1 VDDAALIRLATQLG
15 KALKSRGLTLS
26 VAESCTGGMASQYVT
41 AIAGSS
47 AWFDRAFITYS
58 NQAKIDML
66 DVSKQNLDNFGAVSE
81 QTAQAMAVGSLNNS
95 LADIAASITGVAGPS
110 GGTEDKPV
118 GMVCFAFAF
127 KAPAFNSKITQQTNP
142 QVITQTKRFAGNRD
156 DVRKQSVNHV
166 LETLITLTL
175 SMDL

>member
-1 VDDAALIRLATQLG
+1 MDDEALIRLATQLG
-15 KALKSRGLTLS
+15 EALKSRGLTLS
-26 VAESCTGGMASQYVT
+26 LAESCTGGMASQYVT

-81 QTAQAMAVGSLNNS
+81 QTAQAMAIGSLNNS

-118 GMVCFAFAF
+118 GMVCFGFAF
-127 KAPAFNSKITQQTNP
+127 KALAFNNKIIQQTNP

>member
-1 VDDAALIRLATQLG
+1 MHDTTLLQLATELG

-26 VAESCTGGMASQYVT
+26 LAESCTGGMASQYIT

-58 NQAKIDML
+58 NQAKMDML
-66 DVSKQNLDNFGAVSE
+66 GLSKQTLDNFGTVSQ
-81 QTAQAMAVGSLNNS
+81 QTAQAMALGALSNS
-95 LADIAASITGVAGPS
+95 GADIAASITGIAGPD
-110 GGTEDKPV
+110 GGTKNKPV
-118 GMVCFAFAF
+118 GMVCFGFALKF
-127 KAPAFNSKITQQTNP
+127 DSPDKRITPQTNP
-142 QVITQTKRFAGNRD
+142 QVITQTKLFTGNRD
-156 DVRKQSVNHV
+156 DVRRQSVNHV